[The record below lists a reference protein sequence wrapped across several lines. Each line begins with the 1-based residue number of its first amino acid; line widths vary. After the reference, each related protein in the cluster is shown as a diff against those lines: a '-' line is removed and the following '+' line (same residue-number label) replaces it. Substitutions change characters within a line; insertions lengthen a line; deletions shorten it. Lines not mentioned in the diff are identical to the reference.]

1 MQWQAVA
8 VDVDREGHRRC
19 FSPTGDPRHC
29 CDCQHQEP
37 RRSVQHAYE
46 KASDTPAAVW
56 ILNTVMAIPDRS
68 RPSGPGTPVTHHVA
82 PPWPY
87 QPTTSSL
94 GRLTYLTNQRNNE
107 GSQSPVGVPFMASYS
122 VASYSVALLRRALA
136 QCAVVP
142 DPERQTMPATT
153 DASTQSI
160 EQAVT
165 FRARPQDLYE
175 VLTSQ
180 KMIEGLTRSRTIL
193 EPKAGGAFSYYDGQI
208 TGTFL
213 ELTPNESLKF
223 LWRMKEWEDDVLST
237 VDIQLK
243 SDEYGVTT
251 LHLKQTGI
259 PQGDRYGHHSI
270 ASKVSEGWA
279 QHFWDRI
286 KTFCGFEYRG

>member
-1 MQWQAVA
+1 
-8 VDVDREGHRRC
+8 
-19 FSPTGDPRHC
+19 
-29 CDCQHQEP
+29 
-37 RRSVQHAYE
+37 
-46 KASDTPAAVW
+46 
-56 ILNTVMAIPDRS
+56 
-68 RPSGPGTPVTHHVA
+68 
-82 PPWPY
+82 
-87 QPTTSSL
+87 
-94 GRLTYLTNQRNNE
+94 
-107 GSQSPVGVPFMASYS
+107 MASYS